1 MEKTAAKTEEVAGR
15 SLLDL
20 VFSWSNRDV
29 LNRNL
34 YKNQVRMYAVLSCLC
49 VRSTYD
55 YIFWRLNP
63 ICKLIKVKSFRDF
76 SFHDI

>member
-20 VFSWSNRDV
+20 VFSWSIRDV
-29 LNRNL
+29 LNRDL
-34 YKNQVRMYAVLSCLC
+34 YKNQVCMYAVLSCLC

-55 YIFWRLNP
+55 FFFWRLNP